1 MLSWGYGHESD
12 LFSEPKEALQHFWL
26 LFSISWL
33 LYRWYTQKSLSISY
47 IFYDR
52 VAGLAQTRTEKPKKE
67 NRHIYDD
74 KTIENMVRYYKVEE
88 NFDILL
94 RYIKSR
100 GLQEDVL

>member
-1 MLSWGYGHESD
+1 
-12 LFSEPKEALQHFWL
+12 
-26 LFSISWL
+26 
-33 LYRWYTQKSLSISY
+33 
-47 IFYDR
+47 

-67 NRHIYDD
+67 NHHIYDD